1 MMLPFCINSAST
13 FIFGLIAGGL
23 CQRRHNLGTN
33 SLRDNPLI
41 TNEIGF
47 SRVFLLLSCG
57 ETMLAVVGEGRVC
70 RRHLESGKVG

>member
-1 MMLPFCINSAST
+1 
-13 FIFGLIAGGL
+13 
-23 CQRRHNLGTN
+23 
-33 SLRDNPLI
+33 LRDNRLI

-47 SRVFLLLSCG
+47 SRVFLMLSCG